1 MKGPHMKTIGLIGGM
16 SWASSALYYGHF
28 NREVMQRLG
37 GLRSARVVL
46 SSLDF
51 AEVVAGQQ
59 AGDWDALAAL
69 LADAARTL
77 ERAGADVVLI
87 GTNTMHRVADAVQ
100 AAISVPLL
108 HIGDVTAAAIRG
120 AGCRRVAL
128 LGTRYTMEQPFY
140 VEHLARR
147 GIAAIVPDADDRREV
162 HRAIFEELCRGEV
175 RAHTGWRLRRIARR
189 QIERGAEGVVLGC
202 TELSL
207 ALPQA
212 QLAGATVFDTTAL
225 HARAAVDFALEAGPA
240 DVGLGLDERAPALAR
255 AA

>member
-1 MKGPHMKTIGLIGGM
+1 MKTIGLIGGM
-16 SWASSALYYGHF
+16 SWASTALYYRHF
-28 NREVMQRLG
+28 NREVMDRLG

-59 AGDWDALAAL
+59 AGAWDTLAGM

-77 ERAGADVVLI
+77 ERAGSDVVLI
-87 GTNTMHRVADAVQ
+87 GTNTMHKVADAVQ

-147 GIAAIVPDADDRREV
+147 GIAAVVPDADDRGEV
-162 HRAIFEELCRGEV
+162 HRAIFEELCRGEI
-175 RAHTGWRLRRIARR
+175 RPHTAWLLRRIARR
-189 QIERGAEGVVLGC
+189 QLERGAEGVVLGC

-207 ALPQA
+207 VLSQA
-212 QLAGATVFDTTAL
+212 QLAGARVFDTTAL
-225 HARAAVDFALEAGPA
+225 HARAAVDFALGAGSTGA
-240 DVGLGLDERAPALAR
+240 GLTFDERAPALAH

>member
-1 MKGPHMKTIGLIGGM
+1 MKTIGLIGGM
-16 SWASSALYYGHF
+16 SWASTALYYRHF
-28 NREVMQRLG
+28 NHEVMDRLG

-59 AGDWDALAAL
+59 AGAWDTLAGM

-87 GTNTMHRVADAVQ
+87 GTNTMHKVADAVQ

-108 HIGDVTAAAIRG
+108 HIGDVTATAIRG

-147 GIAAIVPDADDRREV
+147 GIATVVPDADDRGEV
-162 HRAIFEELCRGEV
+162 HRAIFEELCRGEM
-175 RAHTGWRLRRIARR
+175 RPHTSWLLRRIARR
-189 QIERGAEGVVLGC
+189 QLERGAEGVVLGC

-207 ALPQA
+207 VLSQA
-212 QLAGATVFDTTAL
+212 QLAGARVFDTTVL
-225 HARAAVDFALEAGPA
+225 HARAAVDFALGAGSA
-240 DVGLGLDERAPALAR
+240 GAGLTFDERAPALAH